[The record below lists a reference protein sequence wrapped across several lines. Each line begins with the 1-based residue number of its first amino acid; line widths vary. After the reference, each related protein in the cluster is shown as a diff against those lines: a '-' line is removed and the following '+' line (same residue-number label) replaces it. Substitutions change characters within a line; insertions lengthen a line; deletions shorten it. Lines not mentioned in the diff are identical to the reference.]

1 VRASDNAVPGSVA
14 VVGAGTM
21 GPGIAIAFAL
31 GGCRDVRLI
40 ARQEASFSR
49 STRRIATSLA
59 LLTSSGLVDE
69 ASARQARGSI
79 HLTTSIAQG
88 VAGCALVIESI
99 SEDLEAKR
107 GLLAE
112 VQDLVPSDAI
122 LSTNTSALSI
132 DDLSRGLA
140 RPEGFA
146 GFHWLNPAEFVP
158 LVEVVSGSRTAD
170 TTVKQLVNWARGI
183 AKVPIHVRH
192 DAPGFVVNRLQY
204 ALLREAF
211 ALVEAGI
218 ASYAEVDS
226 ALRNGLGTRW
236 AGVGPFETM
245 DLAGLEVHATVARRL
260 YPQLSNRVDVPTIV
274 DDLVGRGALGAKTG
288 EGLRGEYSDVRI
300 NQIIARRDKVL
311 LAMARLLRDAPEDE
325 E

>member
-1 VRASDNAVPGSVA
+1 VSAPDNVPSRVA
-14 VVGAGTM
+14 VVGTGSM
-21 GPGIAIAFAL
+21 GPGIAIAFAV

-40 ARQEASFSR
+40 ARQAASFGPSR
-49 STRRIATSLA
+49 RRIATSLA

-69 ASARQARGSI
+69 AGAHQARESI

-88 VAGCALVIESI
+88 VDGCALVIESI

-107 GLLAE
+107 ALLVE

-158 LVEVVSGSRTAD
+158 LVEVVSGSRTTEQTA
-170 TTVKQLVNWARGI
+170 KQLMDWAHAI
-183 AKVPIHVRH
+183 AKLPIHVRR

-218 ASYAEVDS
+218 ASYAEVDV
-226 ALRNGLGTRW
+226 AMRNGLGARW

-245 DLAGLEVHATVARRL
+245 DLAGLDLHATVARRL
-260 YPQLSNRVDVPTIV
+260 YPQLSNRVDVPAV
-274 DDLVGRGALGAKTG
+274 VEDLVGRGALGAKTG
-288 EGLRGEYSDVRI
+288 KGLRGDYSNVRI
-300 NQIIARRDKVL
+300 NEITARRDNVL
-311 LAMARLLRDAPEDE
+311 LAMAGLLRDAPEDKE
-325 E
+325 